1 MALDVIY
8 CLCGQSTDLSRFM
21 IQCDIC
27 KDWFHGRCV
36 GVREYQAVDIDR
48 FHCPRCEVYNGP
60 SVLKARLNWHR
71 HDYSESDAGS
81 KPVQTG
87 TQVFIKELKS
97 RHFPSSEDIVHR
109 LRGQQ
114 LTLPYI
120 INNGFNKPILVE
132 DKNGLDLIVPH
143 DSFNVLDVENY
154 VGSEHEVDVIDV
166 QRQTDVKMQL
176 HEFIEYFL
184 SPARTTVLN
193 LISLEFSNTSLSQ
206 LVEPPYIVRKLCWV
220 TSSWPTDPP
229 PGPPLSRPNVSKY
242 VLIGVENSY
251 TDFHIDFGGTSV
263 WYHVLWGEK
272 VFYLIKP
279 TPANLALYQRWMKAN
294 NQSEMFFGDQVDACY
309 RCVVRA
315 GETLF
320 IPTGWIHAVLTP
332 TDTLVFGGNF
342 LHSQNIDL
350 QLQVYEIEK
359 QTAAPEKFRF
369 PHYETVSWYAA
380 TRLVTELRDMGAA
393 GTRVPPIMIAGARS
407 LAAALRQWGGEN
419 GRGGLEPVP
428 PGIQPL
434 KLFKDLQREIRSAEK
449 QVIALNPPKPERE
462 SKRKKKKVLADDFI
476 DYTNLTSFN
485 NVLEER
491 LPDKKVKVMKVNSPQ
506 VELSS
511 SDFANLTED
520 QRRTL
525 KLSLPKSATYP
536 YGLSFTSSD
545 YGMSGTPPHDPE
557 YPQFKNEYPTNVKT
571 EYDWSDSP
579 GITPYKLVEPGGVR
593 VRLGR
598 TGSTDSDVPSTPTAA
613 STLRV
618 KIERRETIEKQNN
631 ESVYDFHEDG
641 DSDEREPSGLM
652 IDETPRR
659 KGVRTQSQEPLKIKL
674 SLAGTEVVCGESV
687 DVAEEVEVAPSHN
700 AAHNGIDELL
710 RASAYAPDFNEDSPA
725 RMDELDSESGRASP
739 STREAIAGMLS
750 MSRVV
755 PGGRTPSRKLGSG
768 NARQPKPRRR
778 YDDDENMSKVHQD
791 EDYVYPSLDLSDDE
805 DFPVFKPRGKKK
817 GFKQAKK
824 RHGNRKAE
832 TGQDSQDSQDA
843 SLGTHHF
850 VRNKSSFFVKS
861 ETIVKIIV
869 HRYAEMSLSFL
880 LMVYFVSDMS
890 LKRGLG
896 MGMIMS
902 MGMGMSMS
910 AKYLAILKWKTQ
922 LRLSE
927 VLKFGSWV
935 LFSNIEQRTLN
946 NIIRKQIQRQYLL
959 HDDSMI
965 RNLLQTFLE
974 HYKFTVCMCDVLG
987 HSFCKRLVLYIYWCL
1002 RAGIAG
1008 ARSSGEPLRETWSAE
1023 APVKGVRSECILR
1036 QQLSCQGDYAKTL
1049 GWLSRWAWKSIRGRA
1064 QG

>member
-48 FHCPRCEVYNGP
+48 FHCPRCEAYNGP

-71 HDYSESDAGS
+71 HDYSEADAAT

-87 TQVFIKELKS
+87 TQVFIKELKT
-97 RHFPSSEDIVHR
+97 RHFPSSEDVVIR

-120 INNGFNKPILVE
+120 IANGFHKPILVE
-132 DKNGLDLIVPH
+132 DTNGLELIVPH

-242 VLIGVENSY
+242 ALIGVENSY

-272 VFYLIKP
+272 VFYLIEP
-279 TPANLALYQRWMKAN
+279 TPANLSLYQRWMKAN
-294 NQSEMFFGDQVDACY
+294 NQSEMFFGDQVDTCY
-309 RCVVRA
+309 RCVVHA
-315 GETLF
+315 GETMF

-342 LHSQNIDL
+342 LHSHSIELEL
-350 QLQVYEIEK
+350 QIYELEK
-359 QTAAPEKFRF
+359 QINAPEKFRF
-369 PHYETVSWYAA
+369 PHYESVCWYAGS
-380 TRLVTELRDMGAA
+380 RLMMELRDMGAA
-393 GTRVPPIMIAGARS
+393 GTRVPPIMIAGARA
-407 LAAALRQWGGEN
+407 LTAALRQWGGEN
-419 GRGGLEPVP
+419 GRGGLEAVP
-428 PGIQPL
+428 PGIHPL
-434 KLFKDLQREIRSAEK
+434 KLFKDLQREIRCAEK

-462 SKRKKKKVLADDFI
+462 SKRRKKKVLADDFI

-491 LPDKKVKVMKVNSPQ
+491 LPDRKVKVLKVNSPQ
-506 VELSS
+506 VEIGSR
-511 SDFANLTED
+511 DITNITDD
-520 QRRTL
+520 QQRTL
-525 KLSLPKSATYP
+525 KLTLPKTATYP

-557 YPQFKNEYPTNVKT
+557 YPQFKNEYPSNVKT

-579 GITPYKLVEPGGVR
+579 GINPYKLVDPGGMR
-593 VRLGR
+593 MKFGR
-598 TGSTDSDVPSTPTAA
+598 TGSTDSDVSTTPA
-613 STLRV
+613 SANTVRV
-618 KIERRETIEKQNN
+618 KLEADNAEIKTHN

-652 IDETPRR
+652 IDENPRR
-659 KGVRTQSQEPLKIKL
+659 KGARIQPQEPLKIKL
-674 SLAGTEVVCGESV
+674 SLTAADVVCGETV

-700 AAHNGIDELL
+700 TAHNGIDELL

-725 RMDELDSESGRASP
+725 RMDDLDSESGRASP

-755 PGGRTPSRKLGSG
+755 PSGRTPSRKLSSA
-768 NARQPKPRRR
+768 NSRQPKPRRR

-791 EDYVYPSLDLSDDE
+791 EDYVYPTLDISDDE

-817 GFKQAKK
+817 EDEAWNPKARVRVQGPRPERPMRQGVRRQAVEKGLEQAAARRQNLPAAKRAYHRKKQ
-824 RHGNRKAE
+824 RSLE
-832 TGQDSQDSQDA
+832 SQPS
-843 SLGTHHF
+843 T
-850 VRNKSSFFVKS
+850 SSGV
-861 ETIVKIIV
+861 
-869 HRYAEMSLSFL
+869 AG
-880 LMVYFVSDMS
+880 
-890 LKRGLG
+890 LK
-896 MGMIMS
+896 
-902 MGMGMSMS
+902 GMSKLSNKPRKGMAT
-910 AKYLAILKWKTQ
+910 AKQRLGKILKIHKM
-922 LRLSE
+922 
-927 VLKFGSWV
+927 
-935 LFSNIEQRTLN
+935 
-946 NIIRKQIQRQYLL
+946 L
-959 HDDSMI
+959 H
-965 RNLLQTFLE
+965 
-974 HYKFTVCMCDVLG
+974 
-987 HSFCKRLVLYIYWCL
+987 
-1002 RAGIAG
+1002 
-1008 ARSSGEPLRETWSAE
+1008 
-1023 APVKGVRSECILR
+1023 
-1036 QQLSCQGDYAKTL
+1036 
-1049 GWLSRWAWKSIRGRA
+1049 
-1064 QG
+1064 

>member
-8 CLCGQSTDLSRFM
+8 CLCGESTDLSRFM

-48 FHCPRCEVYNGP
+48 FHCPRCEAYNGP

-71 HDYSESDAGS
+71 HDYSEADASS

-87 TQVFIKELKS
+87 TQVFIKELKT
-97 RHFPSSEDIVHR
+97 RHFPSCEDVVCR

-114 LTLPYI
+114 LTLPHI
-120 INNGFNKPILVE
+120 VATGFTKPILVE
-132 DKNGLDLIVPH
+132 DRNGLDLIVPH

-220 TSSWPTDPP
+220 TNSWPTDPP
-229 PGPPLSRPNVSKY
+229 PGPPLARPNVSKY
-242 VLIGVENSY
+242 ALIGVENSY

-279 TPANLALYQRWMKAN
+279 TPANLTLYQRWMKAN
-294 NQSEMFFGDQVDACY
+294 NQSEMFFGDQVDTCY

-342 LHSQNIDL
+342 LHSHSIEP
-350 QLQVYEIEK
+350 QLQIYEMEK
-359 QTAAPEKFRF
+359 VIHTPDKFRL
-369 PHYETVSWYAA
+369 PHYESVCWYAGV
-380 TRLVTELRDMGAA
+380 RLVVELRDMAAA
-393 GTRVPPIMIAGARS
+393 GTRVPPIMITGTRV
-407 LAAALRQWGGEN
+407 LLAALRQWGGESTRA
-419 GRGGLEPVP
+419 GHEDIP
-428 PGIQPL
+428 PGINQH
-434 KLFKDLQREIRSAEK
+434 KLFKDLQREIRCAEK

-462 SKRKKKKVLADDFI
+462 SKRRKKKVLAEDFI

-491 LPDKKVKVMKVNSPQ
+491 LPDRKVKVLKVNSPQ
-506 VELSS
+506 VCVEITEGELTE
-511 SDFANLTED
+511 LTED
-520 QRRTL
+520 QQRTL
-525 KLSLPKSATYP
+525 KLTLPKTATYP
-536 YGLSFTSSD
+536 YGLSFPSSD
-545 YGMSGTPPHDPE
+545 YGMSGTPPHDPD
-557 YPQFKNEYPTNVKT
+557 YPQFKNEYPSNVKT

-579 GITPYKLVEPGGVR
+579 GITPYKLVDPGGAR
-593 VRLGR
+593 VKFGR
-598 TGSTDSDVPSTPTAA
+598 TGSTDSDVPSTPTPA
-613 STLRV
+613 STTRI
-618 KIERRETIEKQNN
+618 KIEAVTVEGEGIEVKQYN

-641 DSDEREPSGLM
+641 DSDDREPPGLM

-659 KGVRTQSQEPLKIKL
+659 KTPRQPHVQDTLKIKL
-674 SLAGTEVVCGESV
+674 TGATVFTVTGADVVCGETV

-700 AAHNGIDELL
+700 PAHNGIDELL

-725 RMDELDSESGRASP
+725 RMDDLDSESGRASP

-755 PGGRTPSRKLGSG
+755 PSGRQPSTRK
-768 NARQPKPRRR
+768 NASSTRHPKPRRR
-778 YDDDENMSKVHQD
+778 YEDEDNMSKVHQD
-791 EDYVYPSLDLSDDE
+791 EDYVYPTLDISDDE

-817 GFKQAKK
+817 EDEAWNPKARVRVQGPRPERPMRQGVRRQAVEKGLEQAAARRQNLPAAKRAYHRKKQ
-824 RHGNRKAE
+824 RNI
-832 TGQDSQDSQDA
+832 DSQPSTSSGSTTIKGISKISNKPRKGMATAKQR
-843 SLGTHHF
+843 LG
-850 VRNKSSFFVKS
+850 K
-861 ETIVKIIV
+861 
-869 HRYAEMSLSFL
+869 
-880 LMVYFVSDMS
+880 
-890 LKRGLG
+890 
-896 MGMIMS
+896 
-902 MGMGMSMS
+902 
-910 AKYLAILKWKTQ
+910 ILKIHKM
-922 LRLSE
+922 
-927 VLKFGSWV
+927 
-935 LFSNIEQRTLN
+935 
-946 NIIRKQIQRQYLL
+946 L
-959 HDDSMI
+959 H
-965 RNLLQTFLE
+965 
-974 HYKFTVCMCDVLG
+974 
-987 HSFCKRLVLYIYWCL
+987 
-1002 RAGIAG
+1002 
-1008 ARSSGEPLRETWSAE
+1008 
-1023 APVKGVRSECILR
+1023 
-1036 QQLSCQGDYAKTL
+1036 
-1049 GWLSRWAWKSIRGRA
+1049 
-1064 QG
+1064 

>member
-48 FHCPRCEVYNGP
+48 FHCPRCEAYNGP

-71 HDYSESDAGS
+71 HDYSETDAAS

-87 TQVFIKELKS
+87 TQVFIKELKT
-97 RHFPSSEDIVHR
+97 RHFPSCEDVVCR

-120 INNGFNKPILVE
+120 VANGFTKPILVE
-132 DKNGLDLIVPH
+132 DRNGLDLIVPH

-229 PGPPLSRPNVSKY
+229 PGPPLARPNVSKY
-242 VLIGVENSY
+242 ALIGVENSY

-279 TPANLALYQRWMKAN
+279 TAANLTLYQRWMKAN
-294 NQSEMFFGDQVDACY
+294 NQSEMFFGDQVDTCY

-342 LHSQNIDL
+342 LHSHNIELEL
-350 QLQVYEIEK
+350 QIYEIEK
-359 QTAAPEKFRF
+359 QINAPEKFRF
-369 PHYETVSWYAA
+369 PHYESVCWYAA
-380 TRLVTELRDMGAA
+380 TRLVMELRDMGAA

-407 LAAALRQWGGEN
+407 LSAALRQWGGEN

-428 PGIQPL
+428 PGIHPL
-434 KLFKDLQREIRSAEK
+434 KLFKDLQREIRCAEK

-462 SKRKKKKVLADDFI
+462 SKRRKKKVLADDFI

-491 LPDKKVKVMKVNSPQ
+491 LPDRKVKVLKVNSPQ
-506 VELSS
+506 VEIGS
-511 SDFANLTED
+511 SDITTITDD
-520 QRRTL
+520 QQRTL
-525 KLSLPKSATYP
+525 KLTLPKTATYP
-536 YGLSFTSSD
+536 YGLGFTSSD

-557 YPQFKNEYPTNVKT
+557 YPQFKNEYPSNVKT

-579 GITPYKLVEPGGVR
+579 GITPYK
-593 VRLGR
+593 
-598 TGSTDSDVPSTPTAA
+598 SDTTE
-613 STLRV
+613 
-618 KIERRETIEKQNN
+618 IKQHN

-659 KGVRTQSQEPLKIKL
+659 KGVRLQPQEPLKIKL
-674 SLAGTEVVCGESV
+674 SLTGAEVVCGETV

-700 AAHNGIDELL
+700 TAHNGIDELL

-725 RMDELDSESGRASP
+725 RIDELDSESGRASP

-755 PGGRTPSRKLGSG
+755 PSGRTPSRKLSSA
-768 NARQPKPRRR
+768 NSRQPKARRR
-778 YDDDENMSKVHQD
+778 YDDDEHMSKVHQD
-791 EDYVYPSLDLSDDE
+791 EDYVYPTLDISDDE

-817 GFKQAKK
+817 EDEAWNPKARVRVQGPRPERPMRQGVRRQAVEKGLEQAAARRQNLPAAKRAYHRKKQ
-824 RHGNRKAE
+824 RSL
-832 TGQDSQDSQDA
+832 DSQPSTSSGGAGLKGISKISNKPRKGMATAKQR
-843 SLGTHHF
+843 LG
-850 VRNKSSFFVKS
+850 K
-861 ETIVKIIV
+861 
-869 HRYAEMSLSFL
+869 
-880 LMVYFVSDMS
+880 
-890 LKRGLG
+890 
-896 MGMIMS
+896 
-902 MGMGMSMS
+902 
-910 AKYLAILKWKTQ
+910 ILKIHKM
-922 LRLSE
+922 
-927 VLKFGSWV
+927 
-935 LFSNIEQRTLN
+935 
-946 NIIRKQIQRQYLL
+946 L
-959 HDDSMI
+959 H
-965 RNLLQTFLE
+965 
-974 HYKFTVCMCDVLG
+974 
-987 HSFCKRLVLYIYWCL
+987 
-1002 RAGIAG
+1002 
-1008 ARSSGEPLRETWSAE
+1008 
-1023 APVKGVRSECILR
+1023 
-1036 QQLSCQGDYAKTL
+1036 
-1049 GWLSRWAWKSIRGRA
+1049 
-1064 QG
+1064 

>member
-511 SDFANLTED
+511 SDFTNLTED

-525 KLSLPKSATYP
+525 KLSLPKAATYP

-557 YPQFKNEYPTNVKT
+557 YPQFKNEYPANVKT

-593 VRLGR
+593 MRLGR
-598 TGSTDSDVPSTPTAA
+598 TGSTDSDVPSTPTSA

-618 KIERRETIEKQNN
+618 KIERRETIEKQTN

-674 SLAGTEVVCGESV
+674 SCELTGTEVVCGESV

-700 AAHNGIDELL
+700 SAHNGIDELL

-725 RMDELDSESGRASP
+725 RMDDLDSESGRASP

-817 GFKQAKK
+817 EDEAWNPKARVRVSGPRPERPMRQGVRRQAVEKGLEQAAARRQNLPAAKRAYHRKKQRSLESQPSTSSGNAGLKGIAKISNK
-824 RHGNRKAE
+824 PRKGMA
-832 TGQDSQDSQDA
+832 TAKQR
-843 SLGTHHF
+843 LG
-850 VRNKSSFFVKS
+850 K
-861 ETIVKIIV
+861 
-869 HRYAEMSLSFL
+869 
-880 LMVYFVSDMS
+880 
-890 LKRGLG
+890 
-896 MGMIMS
+896 
-902 MGMGMSMS
+902 
-910 AKYLAILKWKTQ
+910 ILKIHKM
-922 LRLSE
+922 
-927 VLKFGSWV
+927 
-935 LFSNIEQRTLN
+935 
-946 NIIRKQIQRQYLL
+946 L
-959 HDDSMI
+959 H
-965 RNLLQTFLE
+965 
-974 HYKFTVCMCDVLG
+974 
-987 HSFCKRLVLYIYWCL
+987 
-1002 RAGIAG
+1002 
-1008 ARSSGEPLRETWSAE
+1008 
-1023 APVKGVRSECILR
+1023 
-1036 QQLSCQGDYAKTL
+1036 
-1049 GWLSRWAWKSIRGRA
+1049 
-1064 QG
+1064 

>member
-1 MALDVIY
+1 MRRVVLSKMALDVIY

-48 FHCPRCEVYNGP
+48 FHCPRCDVYNGP

-71 HDYSESDAGS
+71 HDYSEADAGS

-87 TQVFIKELKS
+87 TQVFIKELKT
-97 RHFPSSEDIVHR
+97 RHFPSCEDVVCR

-120 INNGFNKPILVE
+120 VASGFTKPILVE
-132 DKNGLDLIVPH
+132 DRNGLDLIVPH
-143 DSFNVLDVENY
+143 DSFNVLDVESY

-206 LVEPPYIVRKLCWV
+206 LVEPPYIVRKMCWV
-220 TSSWPTDPP
+220 TNSWPTDPP
-229 PGPPLSRPNVSKY
+229 PSPPLSRPNVSKY
-242 VLIGVENSY
+242 ALIGVENSY

-279 TPANLALYQRWMKAN
+279 TAANLTLYQRWMKAN
-294 NQSEMFFGDQVDACY
+294 NQSEMFFGDQVDTCY

-342 LHSQNIDL
+342 LHSHNIEL
-350 QLQVYEIEK
+350 ELQVYEIEK
-359 QTAAPEKFRF
+359 QINTPDKFRF
-369 PHYETVSWYAA
+369 PHYESVCWYAA
-380 TRLVTELRDMGAA
+380 TRLVIELRDMAAA
-393 GTRVPPIMIAGARS
+393 GTRVPPIMITGVRC
-407 LAAALRQWGGEN
+407 LLVALRQWGGEN
-419 GRGGLEPVP
+419 GRGGLETVP
-428 PGIQPL
+428 SGIQPM

-462 SKRKKKKVLADDFI
+462 SKRRKKKVMADDFI

-485 NVLEER
+485 TVLEER
-491 LPDKKVKVMKVNSPQ
+491 LPDRKVKVLKVNSPQ
-506 VELSS
+506 VEIGGPEMVG
-511 SDFANLTED
+511 LTEE
-520 QRRTL
+520 QQRTL
-525 KLSLPKSATYP
+525 KLSLPKTATYP
-536 YGLSFTSSD
+536 YGLSFTSTD

-557 YPQFKNEYPTNVKT
+557 YPQFKNEYPSNVKT

-579 GITPYKLVEPGGVR
+579 GITPYKLVEAGTVR
-593 VRLGR
+593 VKFGR
-598 TGSTDSDVPSTPTAA
+598 TGSTDSDVPSTPTPA
-613 STLRV
+613 STTRI
-618 KIERRETIEKQNN
+618 KDEGETAIDIKVHN

-659 KGVRTQSQEPLKIKL
+659 KGVHLQPPEPLKIKL
-674 SLAGTEVVCGESV
+674 SLTNADVVCSEAV

-725 RMDELDSESGRASP
+725 RMEDLDSESGRASP

-755 PGGRTPSRKLGSG
+755 PNSRSTSRKLSAA
-768 NARQPKPRRR
+768 NTRQPKPRRR

-791 EDYVYPSLDLSDDE
+791 EDYVYPTLDISDDE

-817 GFKQAKK
+817 EDEAWNPKARVRVQGPRPERPMRQGVRRQAVEKGLEQAAARRQNLPATKRAYHRKK
-824 RHGNRKAE
+824 
-832 TGQDSQDSQDA
+832 
-843 SLGTHHF
+843 
-850 VRNKSSFFVKS
+850 
-861 ETIVKIIV
+861 
-869 HRYAEMSLSFL
+869 
-880 LMVYFVSDMS
+880 
-890 LKRGLG
+890 
-896 MGMIMS
+896 
-902 MGMGMSMS
+902 
-910 AKYLAILKWKTQ
+910 
-922 LRLSE
+922 
-927 VLKFGSWV
+927 
-935 LFSNIEQRTLN
+935 QRTLEA
-946 NIIRKQIQRQYLL
+946 QP
-959 HDDSMI
+959 S
-965 RNLLQTFLE
+965 T
-974 HYKFTVCMCDVLG
+974 
-987 HSFCKRLVLYIYWCL
+987 
-1002 RAGIAG
+1002 
-1008 ARSSGEPLRETWSAE
+1008 SSGVVSL
-1023 APVKGVRSECILR
+1023 KGISKSEFSNKPRKGMATAKQRLGKILKIHKM
-1036 QQLSCQGDYAKTL
+1036 LH
-1049 GWLSRWAWKSIRGRA
+1049 
-1064 QG
+1064 

>member
-1 MALDVIY
+1 MALDIIY
-8 CLCGQSTDLSRFM
+8 CVCGQSRDLSGFM

-48 FHCPRCEVYNGP
+48 FHCPRCEAFNGP

-71 HDYSESDAGS
+71 HDYSEADASS

-97 RHFPSSEDIVHR
+97 RHFPSCDDIVYQ

-120 INNGFNKPILVE
+120 IANGFDHPILVE

-154 VGSEHEVDVIDV
+154 VGPEFEVDVIDV

-193 LISLEFSNTSLSQ
+193 LISLEFSSTSLSQ

-220 TSSWPTDPP
+220 TGSWPTDPP

-242 VLIGVENSY
+242 VLISVENSY

-272 VFYLIKP
+272 VFYLIQP
-279 TPANLALYQRWMKAN
+279 TPANLALYQRWMRAN

-342 LHSQNIDL
+342 LHSQNIEL

-359 QTAAPEKFRF
+359 QINAPEKFRF
-369 PHYETVSWYAA
+369 PHYESVSWYAA
-380 TRLVTELRDMGAA
+380 AKLVTELRDMSTA
-393 GTRVPPIMIAGARS
+393 GTRVPPIMIAGSRA
-407 LAAALRQWGGEN
+407 LAAALRQWGGELSLQN

-428 PGIQPL
+428 PGIHPL

-491 LPDKKVKVMKVNSPQ
+491 LPDKKVKVLKVNSPQ
-506 VELSS
+506 VEISTDLAS
-511 SDFANLTED
+511 LTDD

-525 KLSLPKSATYP
+525 KLTLPKSATYP
-536 YGLSFTSSD
+536 YGLTLTSSD

-557 YPQFKNEYPTNVKT
+557 YPQFKNEYPANVKSD
-571 EYDWSDSP
+571 YDWSDSP
-579 GITPYKLVEPGGVR
+579 GFTPYKLIDAGANVR

-598 TGSTDSDVPSTPTAA
+598 TSSTESDAPPTPT
-613 STLRV
+613 SGLRV
-618 KIERRETIEKQNN
+618 KIEGEIEIKN
-631 ESVYDFHEDG
+631 ESVYDFHEEG
-641 DSDEREPSGLM
+641 DSDERDPPGLM

-659 KGVRTQSQEPLKIKL
+659 KGSRQHTQEPLKIKL
-674 SLAGTEVVCGESV
+674 SCAEVVCGETV
-687 DVAEEVEVAPSHN
+687 EIAGEVEVAPAHN

-710 RASAYAPDFNEDSPA
+710 RASAYAPDFTEDSPA
-725 RMDELDSESGRASP
+725 RMDDLDSESGRASP

-755 PGGRTPSRKLGSG
+755 PGGRAPSRKLASSI
-768 NARQPKPRRR
+768 ARQPKPRRR
-778 YDDDENMSKVHQD
+778 YNDEENMSKVHQD
-791 EDYVYPSLDLSDDE
+791 EDYVYPSLDISDDE

-817 GFKQAKK
+817 EDEAWNPKARVRVSGPRPERPMRQGVRRQAVEKGLEQAAARRQNLPVAKRAYHRKKQ
-824 RHGNRKAE
+824 RSLE
-832 TGQDSQDSQDA
+832 SQPST
-843 SLGTHHF
+843 SLG
-850 VRNKSSFFVKS
+850 SS
-861 ETIVKIIV
+861 
-869 HRYAEMSLSFL
+869 
-880 LMVYFVSDMS
+880 S
-890 LKRGLG
+890 LKGITKISNKPRKGMATAKQRLG
-896 MGMIMS
+896 
-902 MGMGMSMS
+902 
-910 AKYLAILKWKTQ
+910 KILKIHKM
-922 LRLSE
+922 
-927 VLKFGSWV
+927 
-935 LFSNIEQRTLN
+935 
-946 NIIRKQIQRQYLL
+946 L
-959 HDDSMI
+959 H
-965 RNLLQTFLE
+965 
-974 HYKFTVCMCDVLG
+974 
-987 HSFCKRLVLYIYWCL
+987 
-1002 RAGIAG
+1002 
-1008 ARSSGEPLRETWSAE
+1008 
-1023 APVKGVRSECILR
+1023 
-1036 QQLSCQGDYAKTL
+1036 
-1049 GWLSRWAWKSIRGRA
+1049 
-1064 QG
+1064 